1 MSSVSIDKLTF
12 DPSAMDESANVGAY
26 LRSSDGT
33 LITHSTDGAKERL
46 DVSSGIEYAE
56 DSAHVS
62 GDKGSFALA
71 VRQDADASMVSADGD
86 YAPLQVDAN
95 GKLKVIAQVS
105 LNSEHAED
113 SVHVSGD
120 IGSFSLGV
128 RSDAEAPLA
137 ADGDYH
143 PFLFNSSGRLKVD
156 AEISL
161 VTGFEKAED
170 SAHVS
175 GDIGGYVL
183 SVRQDT
189 LASSTSADG
198 DYQSF
203 KTDSLGRMWVNV
215 DRSAPQDGHST
226 STYGQNTIDAT
237 AELIVSALANRK
249 KILVQNVSGN
259 KTVYLGNNASVTTAN
274 GIRLSA
280 NSSVELDLG
289 AGITLYAIANAAGA
303 DVRYFELA

>member
-12 DPSAMDESANVGAY
+12 DTSAMDESANVGAY

-33 LITHSTDGAKERL
+33 LITHSTDGSNERL
-46 DVSSGIEYAE
+46 DVSSGAE
-56 DSAHVS
+56 HYEDAAHVS

-71 VRQDADASMVSADGD
+71 VRQDADSSMVSADGD
-86 YAPLQVDAN
+86 YAPLQVNAD
-95 GKLKVIAQVS
+95 GKLKVIASVS
-105 LNSEHAED
+105 LDSEYAED
-113 SVHVSGD
+113 SAHVSGD

-128 RSDAEAPLA
+128 RSDAEAALA

-143 PFLFNSSGRLKVD
+143 PFLFNSVGRLKVD

-170 SAHVS
+170 AAHVS

-203 KTDSLGRMWVNV
+203 KTDSLGRIWANV
-215 DRSAPQDGHST
+215 DRMAPQDGHST
-226 STYGQNTIDAT
+226 STYGQNSIGIT
-237 AELIVSALANRK
+237 AELVVSALSNRK

-259 KTVYLGNNASVTTAN
+259 RTVYLGNDNAVTTAN

-280 NSSVELDLG
+280 NSSVELELG
-289 AGITLYAIANAAGA
+289 AGIDLYAISNTASA
-303 DVRYFELA
+303 DLRYFELA